1 MKNTCAAFITDGKYV
16 LVCHPT
22 NNKYYMSWSLPK
34 GCKDDNE
41 TQYDAVIRET
51 LEETNISLNKDNLIK
66 INDYPYRKNKFYTL
80 FLYKTESLP
89 DIKQLKCTSY
99 INELKIYEI
108 DGFMY
113 VTFDKL
119 KSLLN
124 QKQYIIIK
132 SFLTDNLMINK
143 K

>member
-1 MKNTCAAFITDGKYV
+1 MKNTCAAFITDGEHV

-66 INDYPYRKNKFYTL
+66 INDYSYRKNKFYTL

-132 SFLTDNLMINK
+132 SFLADNLMINK